1 MHKQLS
7 RLTAERDSLT
17 VAATS
22 LVDKAADEDRD
33 LTPAERASLG
43 EWSTRCA
50 AIDADLVAY
59 NAEAES
65 ARAYGAL
72 RESLASSPV
81 LATRQADP
89 PAALGWG
96 DQFIR
101 SDAFRD
107 YPGAGTSRRVE
118 LPFDLEQRAAILLGN
133 LPAGALPPYNYTPAS
148 YAYPSPLL
156 DVVGK
161 VTTSSQAVQWVT
173 WAPNPQAA
181 APVVPE
187 GELKPEAVMT
197 PTIVSDTLET
207 YAHHKMISRQAL
219 EDVPQIRSTVE
230 SRLRQGITVA
240 LEDAV
245 TDALIAAPIPPATV
259 PLGGSLLEAIRAGV
273 ATVQSAGYGNPNA
286 VLLNPMDW
294 AALDVSTVGNAGG
307 ASGQSGFWGMRA
319 VAVPALPAGTAYVGN
334 FQTAVQLFT
343 RASAEVFMSDSHADN
358 FLRNLLVI
366 LAEIR
371 ALATVPDPAAAAEC
385 SVAIAGTRSSA
396 KS

>member
-1 MHKQLS
+1 MLKQLS

-17 VAATS
+17 LTATN
-22 LVDKAADEDRD
+22 LADKAADENRD
-33 LTPAERASLG
+33 LTPAERATLT
-43 EWSTRCA
+43 ELSTRCA
-50 AIDADLVAY
+50 AIDADLVAF
-59 NAEAES
+59 NTEAENE
-65 ARAYGAL
+65 RAYGAL
-72 RESLASSPV
+72 RGKLAQAAD
-81 LATRQADP
+81 LETRAAP
-89 PAALGWG
+89 PAAPAGWG
-96 DQFIR
+96 DLFVT

-107 YPGAGTSRRVE
+107 YPGAGPSRRVE
-118 LPFDLEQRAAILLGN
+118 VPFDLEERAAILIGN
-133 LPAGALPPYNYTPAS
+133 MPAGSLPPYTYTPAS

-161 VTTSSQAVQWVT
+161 VTTASAAVQWVT

-181 APVVPE
+181 APIVPE

-197 PTIVSDTLET
+197 PTIVNDTLDT

-230 SRLRQGITVA
+230 GRLRQGITVA

-245 TDALIAAPIPPATV
+245 TDALLAAPIPAATV
-259 PLGGSLLEAIRAGV
+259 PLGGELLDAIRIGV

-294 AALDVSTVGNAGG
+294 AALDSATVGNAGG

-319 VAVPALPAGTAYVGN
+319 VAVPALPAGTSYVGN

-343 RASAEVFMSDSHADN
+343 RATAEVFMSDSHGDN
-358 FLRNLLVI
+358 FLRNILTI

-371 ALATVPDPAAAAEC
+371 ALATVPDPAAAAKC
-385 SVAIAGTRSSA
+385 SVAIAGTRA
-396 KS
+396 GGKS